1 MNDVNE
7 LINELNKE
15 TETIKTEPV
24 IEDAHFEEAA
34 PAVEST
40 QQEEPPVEEQMST
53 GAAKSMAGFMVNM
66 FSAFMKMVFTPLYK
80 MTILEETDVQR
91 MDEFRKRH
99 AGQTEKQMEEALHS
113 DHAMWPV
120 VNRFDQYMAAVKEI
134 GLTKEEQE
142 MIITPLTECI
152 VKYNWKLSPGWML
165 VVAMLMVMLPRV
177 TRLIPD
183 TNKAEAS

>member
-1 MNDVNE
+1 MEVNQ
-7 LINELNKE
+7 LIEELNKQ
-15 TETIKTEPV
+15 TEQTISEPV
-24 IEDAHFEEAA
+24 IEDTHFEEAA
-34 PAVEST
+34 PAEET
-40 QQEEPPVEEQMST
+40 PTTEQEPEEQVSAS
-53 GAAKSMAGFMVNM
+53 GAKSMAEFMVRM
-66 FSAFMKMVFTPLYK
+66 FSAMMKMVFTPLYK
-80 MTILEETDVQR
+80 LTILEDTDVQR
-91 MDEFRKRH
+91 MDEFRKKH

-120 VNRFDQYMAAVKEI
+120 VNRFDQYMAAVREI

-142 MIITPLTECI
+142 MIITPLSECI